1 MSRFDVFAYYTDT
14 AVSHGMATRE
24 QLVKSMQR
32 YDTSAIALVSGVAA
46 DCDFVTG
53 NQSIREIASVSE
65 GIYGLV
71 TLNLAYPEESLE
83 QQRLHLMRREFL
95 ASVVFGRVGFPVTLS
110 DAQELVNAQRRYA
123 KPIAIYTP
131 DAEAVHEAS
140 KIAAEFTG
148 IKFIL
153 LNMGGDDWHAAVT
166 AAKRNLN
173 IYLELSGSLDT
184 DKVSHASTVL
194 TPRKLLYG
202 SALPYSNPELIA
214 AMIDDAATLTA
225 SDRNRVYYQNAES
238 LFSVQPETD

>member
-14 AVSHGMATRE
+14 ALSHSMASRE
-24 QLVKSMQR
+24 QLVRSMQK

-46 DCDFVTG
+46 DCDFVAG
-53 NQSIREIASVSE
+53 NQAVRDIASTSE

-71 TLNLAYPEESLE
+71 TLNLAYTEESLE

-95 ASVVFGRVGFPVTLS
+95 ACVLFGKAGSPVTLG
-110 DAQELVNAQRRYA
+110 DASEIVNAQRRYA
-123 KPIAIYTP
+123 KPVAIYAP

-153 LNMGGDDWHAAVT
+153 LSMGGDDWHVAVT
-166 AAKRNLN
+166 AAKRYLN

-184 DKVSHASTVL
+184 DKVLHASTVL
-194 TPRKLLYG
+194 TARKLLYG
-202 SALPYSNPELIA
+202 SALPYSDPELVA
-214 AMIDDAATLTA
+214 AMIDDASTLTA
-225 SDRNRVYYQNAES
+225 SDRNRVYSQNAES
-238 LFSVQPETD
+238 LFSIQADTD